1 MGELDWSQLLV
12 LYHMLPI
19 PPIIPTRISMLTA
32 RERPR
37 LSPRPI
43 QLHKLPLDRLTEESS
58 LELAMDME
66 QDWFQ
71 LLVLFH
77 MLLIPPIIPTRISML
92 TARERPNLTPLSKLL
107 TERLPEVS
115 SLLLTMVME
124 VD

>member
-43 QLHKLPLDRLTEESS
+43 QLHKLPLDRQMEESS
-58 LELAMDME
+58 LELVMVME

-71 LLVLFH
+71 LLVLFL
-77 MLLIPPIIPTRISML
+77 MLPTLPPIIPTLIFML
-92 TARERPNLTPLSKLL
+92 TARERPSLTPLSKLL

-115 SLLLTMVME
+115 S
-124 VD
+124 